1 MNRVRQQGAKWLVPL
16 LIAVEIGLALGGLVR
31 PQAAAGFALGVESS
45 LLLVG
50 GWQIARAVRRYQQD
64 RTAGLEVWAALEES
78 LVVFVPRK
86 VARLLVLELQ
96 LWDCLL
102 LWIFRRRRP
111 TASDFSYHKN
121 SIFGVM
127 LIACFLSAPIEIL
140 LFELLIPWPWLR
152 LTLLIASLYTLFWV
166 LGYYAALVV
175 RPHRLE
181 DEHLRLRSGL
191 FVDERLPYVAL
202 DRVAREQ
209 RTVKKRQG
217 LSLSAD
223 QTTAFLSMDGKTDVT
238 LHLVTPQRLRGA
250 SSVPATV
257 TTFCVAVDDSKR
269 FVEALRQN
277 MAMRTEEAR
286 SEAAMLAKLSF

>member
-1 MNRVRQQGAKWLVPL
+1 MNRVLQPGLKWLLPL
-16 LIAVEIGLALGGLVR
+16 LIAVEIVLAIGGVVR
-31 PQAAAGFALGVESS
+31 PQVAAEIALGVESL

-50 GWQIARAVRRYQQD
+50 GWQVARAVRRYRQD
-64 RTAGLEVWAALEES
+64 RAAGLEVWAAVEEGMA
-78 LVVFVPRK
+78 VFVPRK
-86 VARLLVLELQ
+86 VARLLVLEPQ
-96 LWDCLL
+96 LWMCLL

-127 LIACFLSAPIEIL
+127 LIACFFSAPIEIL

-152 LTLLIASLYTLFWV
+152 LMLLIASLYTLFWV

-181 DEHLRLRSGL
+181 DERLRLRFGL
-191 FVDERLPYVAL
+191 FADERLPYVAL
-202 DRVAREQ
+202 DRLAREQ

-250 SSVPATV
+250 SSVPAPV

-269 FVEALRQN
+269 FVEALRQK
-277 MAMRTEEAR
+277 MEMRTEEAR
-286 SEAAMLAKLSF
+286 SEAAVLAKLSF